1 MQAPLFPD
9 ACSWAE
15 AHFGPVRLGLASRR
29 DRLVRSASRLAL
41 RPEGSLPSKFDW
53 NELRGFYDLM
63 HRPESTPDALLAGH
77 YDLTRRQMDAP
88 GAILIVHDTTE
99 LDFTTHP
106 ALEGAGPIGKGT
118 GRGFL
123 QHNSLAVR
131 AEDGLLLGLAYQQA
145 VVRRPA
151 PPDETRTQR
160 RRRER
165 ESVLWER
172 GFRGVGPAPEGRLW
186 VDVCD
191 RGGDAFEALHASRAL
206 GHHAL
211 IRASQDRLVLVE
223 RDGRQEQDYLMRVA
237 RGLPPAIGD
246 VVDIAGRGGRPGRRA
261 RVYLAAAEVEVRPP
275 GRLPRREAYRPI
287 RLWVVR
293 VWEPEPPRGAE
304 ALEWVL
310 LSTLETATPQEMLT
324 RRDWYAM
331 RWPTAEDFHQAE
343 KTGCGEEDLRFRDAH
358 AMGAAL
364 AVLSAV
370 AVRVVQLRQVAR
382 AKPGE
387 AAERV
392 ATPLEIEVVQRALG
406 EARGA
411 WTVWQFVR
419 GLARLG
425 GFLGR
430 KGDGLPGWKVMW
442 RGYRRLEA
450 MLEGVRLAEGMRRG
464 DTAAQASAAARHEAG
479 P

>member
-1 MQAPLFPD
+1 MQAPLYPD

-15 AHFGPVRLGLASRR
+15 ANFGPVRLGLASRR

-41 RPEGSLPSKFDW
+41 RPEGPLPSKFDW
-53 NELRGFYDLM
+53 NELRGFYALM

-77 YDLTRRQMDAP
+77 YDLTRRQMDTE
-88 GAILIVHDTTE
+88 GAILVVHDTTE
-99 LDFTTHP
+99 LDFTTHR
-106 ALEGAGPIGKGT
+106 ALRGAGPIGKGT
-118 GRGFL
+118 GSGFL

-131 AEDGLLLGLAYQQA
+131 AGDGLLLGLAYQQA
-145 VVRRPA
+145 VVRRPV

-160 RRRER
+160 KRRER
-165 ESVLWER
+165 ESALWGQ

-191 RGGDAFEALHASRAL
+191 RGADAFEALHASRAL

-211 IRASQDRLVLVE
+211 IRACQDRLVLVE
-223 RDGRQEQDYLMRVA
+223 RDGRREQDRLMAVA

-246 VVDIAGRGGRPGRRA
+246 VVAVAGKGGRPARRA
-261 RVYLAAAEVEVRPP
+261 KVYLAAAEVEVRPP
-275 GRLPRREAYRPI
+275 RQLPKRGTYRPI
-287 RLWVVR
+287 RVWVVR
-293 VWEPEPPRGAE
+293 VWEPEPTEGAE

-358 AMGAAL
+358 AMRAAL

-370 AVRVVQLRQVAR
+370 AVRVAQLRQVAR
-382 AKPGE
+382 AEPEE
-387 AAERV
+387 AAGRV

-406 EARGA
+406 EAVGA

-450 MLEGVRLAEGMRRG
+450 MLEGVRVAEGMRRG
-464 DTAAQASAAARHEAG
+464 DVTPPAPAG
-479 P
+479 DEDEGGP